1 MPRGHCRACGRLFEV
16 SPPFAP
22 AYVHY
27 TDPLAHFVCD
37 LGRGMTITDVAD
49 LTCLSWDTV
58 KTIVKARLQK
68 A

>member
-1 MPRGHCRACGRLFEV
+1 
-16 SPPFAP
+16 
-22 AYVHY
+22 
-27 TDPLAHFVCD
+27 
-37 LGRGMTITDVAD
+37 MTITDVAD